1 MQQII
6 KGYVDITD
14 GQLHYRL
21 RPGHGAPVVFLH
33 QTASSGAMWE
43 RVIAALPEGR
53 PLYALDTPGFGS
65 SFDPPAGPSLDDYAR
80 WIGEAI
86 ASLGLVRPHVVGH
99 HTGASIA
106 AALNMQQPGLCRS
119 LALIGPGYADAAE
132 RAAMA
137 QRFGKPFRPVRSGA
151 YLLKNWEYLRVGGA
165 DADIALLHREMVDQ
179 MRAHATRSDAYA
191 AVWQADSIAAFMA
204 IHCPALIMAARDDVM
219 FPSFAR
225 AGAARPDIAAVE
237 LSGGANFEPDIVPGE
252 VAAAL
257 AAHFDRAEGQ
267 TVDA

>member
-1 MQQII
+1 MPQFT
-6 KGYVDITD
+6 KGYATITG
-14 GQLHYRL
+14 GQVHYRL
-21 RPGHGAPVVFLH
+21 RPGDGVPVVLLH

-43 RVIAALPEGR
+43 RVMAALPADR
-53 PLYALDTPGFGS
+53 PLYALDTPGFGG

-86 ASLGLVRPHVVGH
+86 AALGLARPHVVGH

-106 AALNMQQPGLCRS
+106 AALSMQQPDLCRS

-179 MRAHATRSDAYA
+179 LRAHATRPDAYA
-191 AVWQADSIAAFMA
+191 AVWQADSIAAFHA
-204 IHCPALIMAARDDVM
+204 VRCPALIMAARDDVM
-219 FPSFAR
+219 FPSFERAR
-225 AGAARPDIAAVE
+225 AARPDIAAVE
-237 LSGGANFEPDIVPGE
+237 LTGGANFEPDLVPGE

-257 AAHFDRAEGQ
+257 ATHFDQVEG
-267 TVDA
+267 